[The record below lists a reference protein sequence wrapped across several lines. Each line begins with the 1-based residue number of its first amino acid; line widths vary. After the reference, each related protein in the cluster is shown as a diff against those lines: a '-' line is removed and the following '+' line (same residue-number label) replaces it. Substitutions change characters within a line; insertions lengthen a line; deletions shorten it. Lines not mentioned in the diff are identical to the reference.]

1 MRWSGQFTFVVI
13 FPDKLIPICMV
24 NAMLTDVL
32 ARGGMKVH
40 RFVPSHRTGCVE
52 MMVNSSMNSRGNGR
66 PTLNRFVLD
75 KCHLRMNYDMWFSTF
90 SGSLHSAWGF
100 RRVSTTVEDVFVQNN
115 VCWKLV
121 FGELRNLMWRW
132 WRWFCHLHG
141 NLECRLLSSHV
152 HARQQ
157 TPNLFQPGFISTT
170 LWTWSFVE
178 LVLCFCC
185 MWATGK
191 ACLWMMWSLFFN
203 NSCMA
208 DFSLEPGWL
217 CFRNLMLQH
226 GARQQIR
233 EKDNSTVQ
241 RLTDSRTAYFGCFRV
256 LRKRS

>member
-52 MMVNSSMNSRGNGR
+52 MVVNSSTNSLGNGR
-66 PTLNRFVLD
+66 PSLNRFVLD

-132 WRWFCHLHG
+132 WRWFLPFAWQFG
-141 NLECRLLSSHV
+141 MS
-152 HARQQ
+152 
-157 TPNLFQPGFISTT
+157 FIVFACACSTT
-170 LWTWSFVE
+170 NSKPFSTWFYFNNFVDENFVE
-178 LVLCFCC
+178 MVLCFSLHAACEQLETVF
-185 MWATGK
+185 WVVHDVFPTTFARPTFSFETGMIFLLK
-191 ACLWMMWSLFFN
+191 FDAPARCTSTN
-203 NSCMA
+203 KR
-208 DFSLEPGWL
+208 E
-217 CFRNLMLQH
+217 RQQH
-226 GARQQIR
+226 G
-233 EKDNSTVQ
+233 
-241 RLTDSRTAYFGCFRV
+241 TAADR
-256 LRKRS
+256 

>member
-100 RRVSTTVEDVFVQNN
+100 RQVPTTVEDVFVQNN

-157 TPNLFQPGFISTT
+157 TPNLFQPGFY
-170 LWTWSFVE
+170 
-178 LVLCFCC
+178 
-185 MWATGK
+185 
-191 ACLWMMWSLFFN
+191 FN
-203 NSCMA
+203 NFVDVKFCGTVFTFLLHVSDWKGMFV
-208 DFSLEPGWL
+208 DDVKFVFQQQL
-217 CFRNLMLQH
+217 H
-226 GARQQIR
+226 GRFFTGTWMTLLSEFDAPARCT
-233 EKDNSTVQ
+233 ST
-241 RLTDSRTAYFGCFRV
+241 
-256 LRKRS
+256 

>member
-1 MRWSGQFTFVVI
+1 MDGPHWIDLFWTSVI
-13 FPDKLIPICMV
+13 YGWTMIC
-24 NAMLTDVL
+24 
-32 ARGGMKVH
+32 GFQ
-40 RFVPSHRTGCVE
+40 RFLEACILHEVFAEYQQR
-52 MMVNSSMNSRGNGR
+52 
-66 PTLNRFVLD
+66 
-75 KCHLRMNYDMWFSTF
+75 LRMFLCKTTFAENWFLESCEIWC
-90 SGSLHSAWGF
+90 GDD
-100 RRVSTTVEDVFVQNN
+100 ED
-115 VCWKLV
+115 
-121 FGELRNLMWRW
+121 G
-132 WRWFCHLHG
+132 FCHLHG

-157 TPNLFQPGFISTT
+157 TPNLFQPGFFFNN
-170 LWTWSFVE
+170 FVD
-178 LVLCFCC
+178 VKFCGTGFRFCC
-185 MWATGK
+185 MWATGM